1 MSTIKDELIV
11 RQQKQINELRT
22 RNRQLEE
29 DNLYIKKVLSIALR
43 DYLRDTPLVISKER
57 ITNTTP
63 EFSLDENMG
72 GDTLLWAA
80 ISHKRKMEN

>member
-1 MSTIKDELIV
+1 MSIIKDELIV
-11 RQQKQINELRT
+11 RQQKQINELRI

-57 ITNTTP
+57 ITNAVT

-80 ISHKRKMEN
+80 TSHKRKMED